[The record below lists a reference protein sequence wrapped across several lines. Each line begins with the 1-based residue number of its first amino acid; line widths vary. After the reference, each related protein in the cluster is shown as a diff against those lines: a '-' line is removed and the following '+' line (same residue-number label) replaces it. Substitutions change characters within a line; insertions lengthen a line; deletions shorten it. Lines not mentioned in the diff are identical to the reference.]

1 MDQSEIRKNIISI
14 RKNLTSSEILSKSQ
28 AIYEN
33 LFSLPLIN
41 QHQTFM
47 VYKSFKGEVDT
58 NAIID
63 RLISMQK
70 VVLFP
75 AIIDNFMLAVKP
87 TSNVFVKDKYGI
99 ETPLSYTNK
108 DTPNVVITPIVA
120 CDVNKNRVGFGKGY
134 YDKFFASTPCL
145 KIGIC
150 YDFQIVNNLPVNEW
164 DVPLDIIITE
174 KRIIK

>member
-28 AIYEN
+28 SIYEN

-87 TSNVFVKDKYGI
+87 TSNVFVKRRY
-99 ETPLSYTNK
+99 N
-108 DTPNVVITPIVA
+108 A
-120 CDVNKNRVGFGKGY
+120 NRCVRREQK
-134 YDKFFASTPCL
+134 PRW
-145 KIGIC
+145 I
-150 YDFQIVNNLPVNEW
+150 W
-164 DVPLDIIITE
+164 
-174 KRIIK
+174 